1 MTYQEIVDA
10 VHLLPIPAV
19 DAIADAA
26 TTQAV
31 QATVAVGLL
40 FFSSSLE
47 DAIMVLATVFL
58 AIMAVVVATAT
69 MAATGFGLS
78 CYSLYLTIVAADFYD
93 IWENFPIIK
102 RVRSMRTFWHVS
114 SICFIR

>member
-26 TTQAV
+26 TTQA
-31 QATVAVGLL
+31 ALTTIAVGSL

-47 DAIMVLATVFL
+47 DAITVAAVFSE
-58 AIMAVVVATAT
+58 AMAVAVAVATTT
-69 MAATGFGLS
+69 MAVTGFGLS
-78 CYSLYLTIVAADFYD
+78 CYSLYLTIVVADFSVYCT
-93 IWENFPIIK
+93 E